1 MNAATFPS
9 WDTSTLHFLT
19 IVVDAHERLLAN
31 PLFGKPLFSD
41 FYFRFGLGK
50 SQAFFS
56 IEKNDKRAE
65 NIILY
70 VSRMK
75 IRWVIGK
82 GIEVNSKRSVP
93 NDRTDALCV

>member
-1 MNAATFPS
+1 MNAATISILGHFN
-9 WDTSTLHFLT
+9 STFLT

-50 SQAFFS
+50 SQAIFS
-56 IEKNDKRAE
+56 IEKNDKRE
-65 NIILY
+65 NDIILY

-75 IRWVIGK
+75 IRWVIEK
-82 GIEVNSKRSVP
+82 GSR
-93 NDRTDALCV
+93 

>member
-1 MNAATFPS
+1 MLQRFPS

-19 IVVDAHERLLAN
+19 IVVDAHERL
-31 PLFGKPLFSD
+31 FCKSSFWEPLFSD
-41 FYFRFGLGK
+41 YFFRFGLGK
-50 SQAFFS
+50 SQAIFS
-56 IEKNDKRAE
+56 IEKNDKGAK

-82 GIEVNSKRSVP
+82 GLR
-93 NDRTDALCV
+93 

>member
-75 IRWVIGK
+75 IRWVIEK
-82 GIEVNSKRSVP
+82 GSR
-93 NDRTDALCV
+93 

>member
-1 MNAATFPS
+1 MLQRFPS

-19 IVVDAHERLLAN
+19 IVVDAHERLLVN
-31 PLFGKPLFSD
+31 PFFGSHSFLTTT
-41 FYFRFGLGK
+41 FGLVLVRAK
-50 SQAFFS
+50 HLLVLKE
-56 IEKNDKRAE
+56 IDKRAE